1 MKYENMKEGRFLSR
15 PNRFIAHV
23 ELEGQEV
30 VCHVKNTGRCKEL
43 LIPGETKVWIQD
55 HGENTTRKTRYSLI
69 NVVKNTSHGNMMI
82 NMDSQAPNKVAKEWL
97 ENGGFGKEVTFIKSE
112 KTYGDS
118 RFDLYF
124 EYVGEDEKIVKAY
137 MEVKGVTLEEDGEV
151 RFPDAPTSRGTKHI
165 EGLMKAKKNGYD
177 AYILF
182 VVQLETFHSFA
193 ANAATDPAFAMAL
206 SKAKKQGVHILVKGC
221 HVTKDTLEIIR

>member
-1 MKYENMKEGRFLSR
+1 MNYNNIVEGIFISR
-15 PNRFIAHV
+15 PNRFIANV
-23 ELEGQEV
+23 EINGQVE

-43 LIPGETKVWIQD
+43 LIPGKTKVYLED
-55 HGENTTRKTRYSLI
+55 HGENTKRKTRYSLLT
-69 NVVKNTSHGNMMI
+69 VVKETPNGPMLI

-97 ENGGFGKEVTFIKSE
+97 ERGGLGKNVTYIKPE

-124 EYVGEDEKIVKAY
+124 EYLTEENEVVKAY
-137 MEVKGVTLEEDGEV
+137 MEVKGVTLEEDGVV

-165 EGLMKAKKNGYD
+165 ECLMKAKEEGYE

-182 VVQLETFHSFA
+182 VVQLERFTSFE
-193 ANAATDPAFAMAL
+193 ANHQTDPAFAQAL
-206 SKAKKQGVHILVKGC
+206 ETARRNGVQVLVKPC
-221 HVTKDTLEIIR
+221 IVTPDTLQIK